1 MRAVVVFSTTGTA
14 ELLIKQL
21 ILMLFKVLYFDVLKY
36 TFSHFQADDA
46 YHYFSPSKPS
56 GTRSECT
63 NNSGSA
69 SFKVKVEN
77 QRPFKDSPMLNFF
90 ALVSKI

>member
-1 MRAVVVFSTTGTA
+1 MPFRKRRRAPNAQSSSSAPQVTA

-36 TFSHFQADDA
+36 TFSHFQASDA

-56 GTRSECT
+56 GTRSKCT
-63 NNSGSA
+63 NNSA
-69 SFKVKVEN
+69 SFKMKVEKN
-77 QRPFKDSPMLNFF
+77 QKTF
-90 ALVSKI
+90 

>member
-1 MRAVVVFSTTGTA
+1 MRAAAVVFGTTGTA

-63 NNSGSA
+63 NNSA
-69 SFKVKVEN
+69 SFKMKVKI
-77 QRPFKDSPMLNFF
+77 QRRF
-90 ALVSKI
+90 